1 MGEYQSI
8 SRTFSALADP
18 TRRAVL
24 QQLMQGPARVT
35 ELAQP
40 HDISLNSVS
49 KHLRMLESADL
60 IRRDIRGRD
69 HWIRFNGEPLREAQ
83 DWVTSMQEFWESRLD
98 ALESLLT
105 SEDAGRKNNA
115 TKKHRI

>member
-1 MGEYQSI
+1 MGEYQGI
-8 SRTFSALADP
+8 SRTFAALADP

-24 QQLMQGPARVT
+24 RQLMQGPARVT
-35 ELAQP
+35 ELAHP

-60 IRRDIRGRD
+60 VRRDIRGRD

-105 SEDAGRKNNA
+105 SENSGRNNNA
-115 TKKHRI
+115 AKKHRI